1 MFFFFPTG
9 PVESMLH
16 NVSVSVAEYQMRDG
30 EVGLSWNV
38 SAPCRLEAEVWLC
51 EKGQPGGQ
59 CTEVRG
65 SRQRLHNHTH
75 AGWQATRYGHW
86 VKTACRNSCRTVKYF
101 SGNLLV
107 ALFTNIWSDLLEKT

>member
-1 MFFFFPTG
+1 MFFFFATG

-38 SAPCRLEAEVWLC
+38 SAPCRLEAELWLC
-51 EKGQPGGQ
+51 EKGQPGGH
-59 CTEVRG
+59 CEEVRG
-65 SRQRLHNHTH
+65 SRQRLHNHIH
-75 AGWQATRYGHW
+75 AGWSATRYGHW
-86 VKTACRNSCRTVKYF
+86 VKTAHRNNRRTVKYF

-107 ALFTNIWSDLLEKT
+107 ALLTNKHLE